1 MTLTGVDDAIRGL
14 RQFQQEQKA
23 KLGASLKVSVLPVK
37 NESEEQCPYE
47 SGTLVGSS
55 YVTNPYG
62 LAARYQSQS
71 DTGSGMP

>member
-1 MTLTGVDDAIRGL
+1 M
-14 RQFQQEQKA
+14 Q
-23 KLGASLKVSVLPVK
+23 LGASGSFSRSRRPSSGLPSRYQYLPVK

-55 YVTNPYG
+55 YVTDPYG